1 MKTVVIILLITC
13 GFALLL
19 TVSIPKPKKK
29 KLVRKKAKPRLPD
42 PRVPTKKTVVPPGHE
57 SVAMSPQNP
66 RWAKIYVE
74 EMAKRRPEE
83 TTAVIKKWLREK

>member
-1 MKTVVIILLITC
+1 MKSVVIILLITC

-19 TVSIPKPKKK
+19 AVSFSKPKK

-42 PRVPTKKTVVPPGHE
+42 PRVPTKKTVVPKGHE
-57 SVAMSPQNP
+57 SVAMSPENP

-74 EMAKRRPEE
+74 EMAKRKPEE
-83 TTAVIKKWLREK
+83 TTQVI